1 MWLMECK
8 PWFAGK
14 QGKPWTPE
22 PQNLSKSQEEGEAI
36 HFVTIR

>member
-22 PQNLSKSQEEGEAI
+22 PQNGAIYQHDVSKVSK
-36 HFVTIR
+36 